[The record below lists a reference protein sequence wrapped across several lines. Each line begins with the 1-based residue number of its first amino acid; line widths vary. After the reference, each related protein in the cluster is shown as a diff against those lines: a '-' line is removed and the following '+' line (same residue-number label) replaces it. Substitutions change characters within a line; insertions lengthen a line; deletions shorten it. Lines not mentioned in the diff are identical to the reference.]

1 MRRTGTDVDP
11 VAERA
16 ARDRFRALVAD
27 VVDPVRRYLWRRT
40 DATTADEVLAETLVV
55 LWRRSGEE
63 PREVVPWAIGVAR
76 KQLANARRAAA
87 RRERLVARIA
97 VIDPP
102 GGSVPVAD
110 DADTGGDTDE
120 AVRRVLARLRPG
132 DAEVLRLWAWDE
144 LEPRQLADVL
154 GISANAAAVRLHRA
168 RRRFVE
174 EFGKDAGSA
183 GQVEVK
189 EGESR

>member
-1 MRRTGTDVDP
+1 MDP

-16 ARDRFRALVAD
+16 PRDRFRAVVAE

-40 DATTADEVLAETLVV
+40 DATTADDVLAETLVV
-55 LWRRSGEE
+55 LWRRVDEQ
-63 PREVVPWAIGVAR
+63 PDDLVPWAIGVAR
-76 KQLANARRAAA
+76 KQLANARRSAA
-87 RRERLVARIA
+87 RRDRLAARIA

-102 GGSVPVAD
+102 VAHAPDPAAD
-110 DADTGGDTDE
+110 DADE
-120 AVRRVLARLRPG
+120 AVRRVLARLRPA
-132 DAEVLRLWAWDE
+132 DAEVLRLWAWDG

-154 GISANAAAVRLHRA
+154 GISSNAAAVRLHRA
-168 RRRFVE
+168 RRRFEE

-183 GQVEVK
+183 GQVAVK